1 MPGQN
6 RTSKTKY
13 GSDKMMLVNDKLS
26 QEEASELYFEM
37 QAAFGFTKHTGGL
50 KATNELIELC
60 HINQG
65 KYVLEVGCGVGRT
78 ACFIAKKIGSR
89 VVGVDISEGMIDRS
103 NERAKREGVEN
114 RVEFK
119 VADVQELPFENALF
133 DAVIGESITAFPENK
148 KRAVCEYVRVTK
160 PGGYVGLNET
170 TWLKTPPPKLA
181 EYFTR
186 MTGAKPK
193 TPDGWKQ
200 LLEGSG
206 LQDLVARAYK
216 ISALNQ
222 WVNEIRGLDFRDYS
236 RAWYRFLS
244 LLIKSP
250 ACRKFARE
258 ALRMPKNIFS
268 LFKYLG
274 YGLYVGRK

>member
-1 MPGQN
+1 MGYQMKN
-6 RTSKTKY
+6 
-13 GSDKMMLVNDKLS
+13 NALS
-26 QEEASELYFEM
+26 SEEISELYFEM

-50 KATNELIELC
+50 KSTNELIHLC
-60 HINQG
+60 HINRG
-65 KYVLEVGCGVGRT
+65 KYVLDVGCGVGRT
-78 ACFIAKKIGSR
+78 ACYIAKKTRSR

-103 NERAKREGVEN
+103 NERVNREGVEN

-133 DAVIGESITAFPENK
+133 DVVIGESITAFPK
-148 KRAVCEYVRVTK
+148 DKQRAVGEYVRVTK
-160 PGGYVGLNET
+160 SGGYVGLNET
-170 TWLKTPPPKLA
+170 NWIKTPPPELA
-181 EYFTR
+181 KYFTH
-186 MTGAKPK
+186 MSGAKPE

-206 LQDLVARAYK
+206 LKDLVARAYK

-222 WVNEIRGLDFRDYS
+222 WVNEIRALDFRDSS
-236 RAWYRFLS
+236 RAWGRFLF
-244 LLIKSP
+244 LLFKSP
-250 ACRKFARE
+250 ACRRFARE
-258 ALRMPKNIFS
+258 VLSMPKNIFS